1 MTVFVTLESHL
12 QAGKLDEFL
21 RQMLADALPQTRA
34 YSACISLQT
43 LADRQS
49 KAVLLVEEWASY
61 EHQQAYMAWC
71 METGL
76 LEALAPFV
84 SGPPSQTT
92 YETRPE

>member
-21 RQMLADALPQTRA
+21 EQMLADALPQTRV
-34 YSACISLQT
+34 YSGCISVQT

-49 KAVLLVEEWASY
+49 KAVLLVEWASY
-61 EHQQAYMAWC
+61 EHQQAYMDWR

-84 SGPPSQTT
+84 PGPPSPTT
-92 YETRPE
+92 CENRPK